1 MANNTNGKKS
11 SNSKT
16 PNKDVKKKIA
26 KKKKRPVLRFFKIF
40 FLSFLCVVIIGSVAT
55 FGVVLA
61 MIKTAPALDINGTI
75 LDLDQNSTLYDD
87 KGQSM
92 DTVITTQK
100 RTVVSLSSIPKN
112 LSHAFISIE
121 DERFYQHGGIDVKRI
136 ASAMFYDVLSK
147 IHRQNN
153 IQGASTITQELIKQR
168 MFLTDS
174 LQNRI
179 SIKRKVQEA
188 YLATELEKSLTKDQ
202 ILEAYMNTIY
212 LGGQANGVEAA
223 AQQYF
228 GTDVNNLNL
237 IQSAFL
243 AGLVQGPSKYYPLSN
258 SAKKDPSVYINRTKT
273 VLETMRENNYISDS
287 DYTSS
292 INDLNSGKLTFIK
305 NNSSNSYYNYAWFS
319 SSAVSAVKSDLKAQ
333 YNYTDEQVDNLL
345 TNGGLKIYTTMD
357 KTMEDSVTSIMN
369 DTKSYGNASSSFS
382 VKNGIRSPQSSAT
395 VTDYRTGQV
404 KVLIGGTGQQPPASY
419 NRSGTSY
426 NNPVGSSMKPLAVY
440 APGIDTK
447 AITESTVVDDSPLS
461 PEISN
466 KYVGSDGKPYQP
478 KDDNGYSGPQT
489 IKTAITNSI
498 NVIAVKVEDKI
509 GVSIGAS
516 YAQKFGLT
524 LDDVDKNPTSIA
536 AMALGQLNHGSN
548 TTAMSSAYGTFGN
561 GGVLV
566 TPKVY
571 TKVVDSKGAV
581 ILDNTQ
587 PTSKRVISA
596 DAAYIMYDM
605 LKGPV
610 SSSGTG
616 SNASKYTT
624 MPVAGKTGT
633 TTNSFNLWFCGLSP
647 YYSAAVWIGN
657 DKPTALSS
665 TFNSNVSA
673 NVWGLIMADVTKNQP
688 IKDLT
693 APDDLTNIGGN
704 YYIDG
709 TAPTVI
715 APPVTPPAATPPP
728 QNQTTTN
735 NATPKVDNTVTDTTG
750 TGNTGTGNTGTGNT
764 GTGNTGTGNTGTG
777 NTGTGNTGTGNT
789 GTGNTGTGNT
799 GTTK

>member
-1 MANNTNGKKS
+1 
-11 SNSKT
+11 
-16 PNKDVKKKIA
+16 
-26 KKKKRPVLRFFKIF
+26 
-40 FLSFLCVVIIGSVAT
+40 
-55 FGVVLA
+55 

-75 LDLDQNSTLYDD
+75 LNLDQNSTLYDNNN
-87 KGQSM
+87 QVM
-92 DTVITTQK
+92 DTVITTQN
-100 RTVVSLSSIPKN
+100 RTVVPLSSVPQN

-136 ASAMFYDVLSK
+136 AGAMFYDVLNK

-174 LQNRI
+174 LQNRL
-179 SIKRKVQEA
+179 SIRRKVQEA
-188 YLATELEKSLTKDQ
+188 YLAIQLEKYLTKDQ
-202 ILEAYMNTIY
+202 ILQAYMNTIY

-223 AQQYF
+223 SKQYF

-243 AGLVQGPSKYYPLSN
+243 AGLVQSPSYYYPFSGAANKNPAL
-258 SAKKDPSVYINRTKT
+258 YLNRTKT
-273 VLETMRENNYISDS
+273 VLSKMEENNYINST
-287 DYTSS
+287 DYNNA
-292 INDLNSGKLTFIK
+292 INDLNSGKLTFSQSK
-305 NNSSNSYYNYAWFS
+305 SNSAYYQYPWFS
-319 SSAVSAVKSDLKAQ
+319 SSAVAAVKADLKTQ

-357 KTMEDSVTSIMN
+357 RSMEDSVETIMN
-369 DTKSYGNASSSFS
+369 NTQSYGGASGSFS
-382 VKNGIRSPQSSAT
+382 TSNGIRSPQSSAT

-404 KVLIGGTGQQPPASY
+404 KVLVGGTGILPPASY
-419 NRSGTSY
+419 NRSSASY
-426 NNPVGSSMKPLAVY
+426 PKPVGSSIKPLTVY
-440 APGIDTK
+440 APAIETK
-447 AITESTVVDDSPLS
+447 AITAGTIVYDTPLS
-461 PEISN
+461 ADIAN
-466 KYVGSDGKPYQP
+466 KYIGSNGEPGYQP
-478 KDDNGYSGPQT
+478 LDDTGHYLGPQT
-489 IKTAITNSI
+489 VQSAITNSI
-498 NVIAVKVEDKI
+498 NVIAVKVEDQI
-509 GVSIGAS
+509 GVSTGAS

-524 LDDVDKNPTSIA
+524 LDASDKLPTSIA
-536 AMALGQLNHGSN
+536 AMALGQLDHGSD
-548 TTAMSSAYGTFGN
+548 TTTMSSAYGTFGN

-596 DAAYIMYDM
+596 DTAYIMYNL

-610 SSSGTG
+610 SKGGTG
-616 SNASKYTT
+616 SNASNYTN

-633 TTNSFNLWFCGLSP
+633 TTNSYNLWFCGLSP

-657 DKPTALSS
+657 DKPMALSKN
-665 TFNSNVSA
+665 FGSNVSA

-693 APDDLTNIGGN
+693 PPDDLSNIDGN

-709 TAPTVI
+709 TEPTLEAPTQQ
-715 APPVTPPAATPPP
+715 TPAQSQSHANNTAT
-728 QNQTTTN
+728 NITTN
-735 NATPKVDNTVTDTTG
+735 KVDNTGSTDTGTNSTGTTGTGTNGTGTNGTGTTGTDTTG
-750 TGNTGTGNTGTGNT
+750 TGTTGTGTTGTDTTGTGTTGTGNNNASTGNT
-764 GTGNTGTGNTGTG
+764 STGNK
-777 NTGTGNTGTGNT
+777 
-789 GTGNTGTGNT
+789 
-799 GTTK
+799 TTKTNR